1 MPDLP
6 FSSRADHV
14 ESLLRVKESFDVI
27 ARKILVGGRD
37 AVLFFIDGFVKDEVM
52 EKILEYIMSLKAEE
66 VKDISGAE
74 VFAGRFITYVEVDTE
89 QDPQAVLVPVL
100 SGQLALLV
108 DGVDGFILIDARTYP
123 ARGVEEPDSK
133 IPSGEH
139 SEIIHD
145 HQGKIEVHK
154 FFAVRETASGDLADL
169 SEPVE
174 QRILMDVQVL
184 RDEGRLSRMDQIL
197 TQCCD
202 QFGLPLLVIE
212 IEFHQS
218 GMDQEADFG
227 IFFFKCL
234 QHPVDI
240 IVAVITDRVRNI
252 EPVGDADGIHSL
264 TVKTG
269 GIFEILEK
277 VADPGF

>member
-52 EKILEYIMSLKAEE
+52 EKILQYIMSLKAEE

-123 ARGVEEPDSK
+123 ARGVEEPDS
-133 IPSGEH
+133 
-139 SEIIHD
+139 D
-145 HQGKIEVHK
+145 
-154 FFAVRETASGDLADL
+154 R
-169 SEPVE
+169 
-174 QRILMDVQVL
+174 VL
-184 RDEGRLSRMDQIL
+184 RGSHDGFVETLVFNTALIRRRIRDPRLTMDIHQVGTVSQTDIVL
-197 TQCCD
+197 CYMENRVD
-202 QFGLPLLVIE
+202 KKLL
-212 IEFHQS
+212 
-218 GMDQEADFG
+218 D
-227 IFFFKCL
+227 KL
-234 QHPVDI
+234 
-240 IVAVITDRVRNI
+240 
-252 EPVGDADGIHSL
+252 
-264 TVKTG
+264 K
-269 GIFEILEK
+269 
-277 VADPGF
+277 